1 MNRRKLVGK
10 SHFVPGVSSKFEEDY
25 KDIFYIYNKSY
36 IFLKNIDF
44 YNIKWYNYIVRI
56 KSFKGYYLL

>member
-1 MNRRKLVGK
+1 MKFMNRRKLVGK

-36 IFLKNIDF
+36 IVWPLLLIID
-44 YNIKWYNYIVRI
+44 WL
-56 KSFKGYYLL
+56 SFKNMAGYLCFL